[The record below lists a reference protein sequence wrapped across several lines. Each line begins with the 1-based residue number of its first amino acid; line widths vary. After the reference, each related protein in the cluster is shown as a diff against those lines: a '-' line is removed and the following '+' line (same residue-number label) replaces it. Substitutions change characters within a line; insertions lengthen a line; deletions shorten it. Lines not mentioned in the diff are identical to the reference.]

1 MGWNPL
7 IVVLAFAF
15 GVAGARTSLCCVAAM
30 IAAVRERNPQGL
42 LVLATTVLVA
52 ACVLLAGA
60 TLDPAAAHLPGSGP
74 VSLRLF
80 AGVALLAAGALVN
93 GACYLGTALYLGRG
107 RADFLWTLV
116 GIVLAHHLAWSP
128 WSGIEA
134 APLRTGLQL
143 SGGPM
148 PYLAAALACLGLGV
162 IVVRRAPTPRRT
174 AALGALAIGTV
185 AGLIEALAPAWSSST
200 VFNGAAW
207 PMSVSALAFFLGG
220 LAGAGLAKTF
230 APAGFTLR
238 GSARRLAGGVLMG
251 TGAGWVPGGND
262 MLLTWAAP
270 GLAWDGLLALVAY
283 LGLLGLAIAAGSRLG
298 RRA

>member
-7 IVVLAFAF
+7 IVLLAFAF
-15 GVAGARTSLCCVAAM
+15 GLAGARTSLCCVAAV

-60 TLDPAAAHLPGSGP
+60 MLDSGTAHLPGSAG
-74 VSLRLF
+74 VSLRLY

-116 GIVLAHHLAWSP
+116 GIVLAQHLAWSP
-128 WSGIEA
+128 WPETA
-134 APLRTGLQL
+134 APSLRSGDQL
-143 SGGPM
+143 PGGPTL
-148 PYLAAALACLGLGV
+148 YLTVALGCLVLGAV
-162 IVVRRAPTPRRT
+162 LLRRATPARRK
-174 AALGALAIGTV
+174 AAVGALTIGGV
-185 AGLIEALAPAWSSST
+185 AGLIEVLAPAWSSAT
-200 VFNGAAW
+200 VFKGAAW
-207 PMSVSALAFFLGG
+207 SMSASALAFFLGG

-230 APAGFTLR
+230 APAGFTVG
-238 GSARRLAGGVLMG
+238 GSVRRLAGGVLMG

-262 MLLTWAAP
+262 MLLTWSAP
-270 GLAWDGLLALVAY
+270 GLARDGLLALVTY
-283 LGLLGLAIAAGSRLG
+283 LGLLGLAIAVGDRLA
-298 RRA
+298 RRD